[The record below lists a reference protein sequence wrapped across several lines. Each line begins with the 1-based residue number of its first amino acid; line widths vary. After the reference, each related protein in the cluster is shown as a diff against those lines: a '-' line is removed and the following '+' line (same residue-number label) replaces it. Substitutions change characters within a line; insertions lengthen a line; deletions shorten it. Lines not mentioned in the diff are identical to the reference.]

1 MIQPQE
7 MKAQLPMIIANN
19 VASTTTDVWEIL
31 HASYEGDLDTVKA
44 LHRKTPELI
53 YAQFNYTPPIHLAV
67 REGHYHVVEY
77 LLEHGAYNPGYKT
90 YPFRDDLLVMAEDR
104 EYEDIAFMLK
114 QYKDNPTNQAY
125 KGDNG
130 EIHYKRRPLDKHF
143 EETIGNGYI
152 DDAEKLLRLNP
163 ELVHDETFF
172 WAEGIMMMPA
182 KDNNRTMVE
191 LLLSYGARVP
201 VLLKWAQAYYFKHPG
216 MAAFLMDKGMNPGV
230 MSWHHVTLLHDMAQK
245 GFIDK
250 ADLLIK
256 HGADLNPVEEEYQS
270 TPLGM
275 AARWGHL
282 SMVKYLLE
290 QGADPHKA
298 GVAWATPLAWAK
310 KKGHTEI
317 ENLLLSYLS
326 K

>member
-1 MIQPQE
+1 MIQPIE
-7 MKAQLPMIIANN
+7 MKTELPMYIANK
-19 VASTTTDVWEIL
+19 ATSTTIQVWKML
-31 HASYEGDLDTVKA
+31 YASYEGDIDTVQA
-44 LHRKTPELI
+44 LYKKTPELI
-53 YAQFNYTPPIHLAV
+53 YAQYNYTPPIHFAV
-67 REGHYHVVEY
+67 REGHYHLVEY
-77 LLEHGAYNPGYKT
+77 LLQQGAYSPDYKT
-90 YPFRDDLLVMAEDR
+90 YPFLDSLFTVALDR
-104 EYEDIAFMLK
+104 GYDDIAFMLQ
-114 QYKDNPTNQAY
+114 QYTDSPTRHKY

-130 EIHYKRRPLDKHF
+130 EILYKRRPLDKHF
-143 EETIGNGYI
+143 EETVDNGYL
-152 DDAEKLLRLNP
+152 DDAEKLLKVNP

-172 WAEGIMMMPA
+172 WAEGILMMPA
-182 KDNNRTMVE
+182 KDNNKAMVE
-191 LLLSYGARVP
+191 LLLSYSAKVP
-201 VLLKWAQAYYFKHPG
+201 VLLKWAQAYYFKHLD
-216 MAAFLMDKGMNPGV
+216 MATYLMNKGMNPGV

-270 TPLGM
+270 TPLGL

-282 SMVKYLLE
+282 PMVEYLLE

-298 GVAWATPLAWAK
+298 GADWATPLAWAK

-317 ENLLLSYLS
+317 ENALLKYTS